1 MIELRLCYTHKS
13 RFSATL
19 FSEILQE
26 VNYMYAVIKTGGKQY
41 KVALGEKLRVE
52 KLNAEVNEEITLEE
66 VLLVSKDGEI
76 KVGAPLVAGA
86 KVIATVIAQGK
97 GKKVINFKYKP
108 KKASA
113 RKVGHRQLFTQIE
126 IKSIEA

>member
-1 MIELRLCYTHKS
+1 
-13 RFSATL
+13 
-19 FSEILQE
+19 
-26 VNYMYAVIKTGGKQY
+26 MYAVIKTGGKQY
-41 KVALGEKLRVE
+41 KVALGEKLRIE
-52 KLNAEVNEEITLEE
+52 KLNAEINEEITLEE

-76 KVGAPLVAGA
+76 KVGAPFLAGA
-86 KVIATVIAQGK
+86 KVTAVVLAQGK

-108 KKASA
+108 KKASS

>member
-1 MIELRLCYTHKS
+1 
-13 RFSATL
+13 
-19 FSEILQE
+19 
-26 VNYMYAVIKTGGKQY
+26 MYAVIKTGGKQY

-52 KLNAEVNEEITLEE
+52 KLNAEVNEEVTLEE

-76 KVGAPLVAGA
+76 KVGAPFIAGA
-86 KVIATVIAQGK
+86 KVVATVVAQGK

-113 RKVGHRQLFTQIE
+113 RKIGHRQLFTQIE

>member
-1 MIELRLCYTHKS
+1 
-13 RFSATL
+13 
-19 FSEILQE
+19 
-26 VNYMYAVIKTGGKQY
+26 MYAVIKTGGKQY

-66 VLLVSKDGEI
+66 VLLVSKDGEV
-76 KVGAPLVAGA
+76 KVGAPLVEGA
-86 KVIATVIAQGK
+86 KVIATVVAQGK
-97 GKKVINFKYKP
+97 GKKVVNFKYKP

-113 RKVGHRQLFTQIE
+113 RKIGHRQLFTQIE

>member
-1 MIELRLCYTHKS
+1 
-13 RFSATL
+13 
-19 FSEILQE
+19 
-26 VNYMYAVIKTGGKQY
+26 MYAVIKTGGKQY

-76 KVGAPLVAGA
+76 KVGAPFLAGA
-86 KVIATVIAQGK
+86 KVVATVIAQGK

-108 KKASA
+108 KNQNNQEQAS
-113 RKVGHRQLFTQIE
+113 
-126 IKSIEA
+126 